1 MTKKLRKTI
10 IVSSIIGGL
19 GATALIMYKKIK
31 NALNIQLKKTK
42 IELIKKEGNFREY
55 KIFIKINNPS
65 SMLLK
70 LRNQEYDVYFNNVYI
85 TRLKNDNEQ
94 IIYPNSISELTFDL
108 KFDIKEILSKLNAA
122 TGKTILDKLS
132 VLTSLKKQLIRID
145 IKLSVKYGI
154 LPVIPVNYTIED
166 KIENLQK

>member
-1 MTKKLRKTI
+1 
-10 IVSSIIGGL
+10 
-19 GATALIMYKKIK
+19 
-31 NALNIQLKKTK
+31 
-42 IELIKKEGNFREY
+42 
-55 KIFIKINNPS
+55 
-65 SMLLK
+65 MLLK